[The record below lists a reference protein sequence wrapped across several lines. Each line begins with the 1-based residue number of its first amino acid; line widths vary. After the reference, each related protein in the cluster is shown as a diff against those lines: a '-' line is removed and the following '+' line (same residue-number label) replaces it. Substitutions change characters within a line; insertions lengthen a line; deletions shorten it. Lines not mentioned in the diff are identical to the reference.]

1 VATTDAGVS
10 PATAAADAA
19 GGATGAGGSGL
30 VLPVYPFERL
40 GPVRELAAAH
50 EGGVVDLSVGTPC
63 DPPPPAV
70 LEALGSS
77 GTERGYP
84 SSAGSRA
91 LREAASAWVARRFG
105 VEVAPGA
112 VAACVGTKE
121 LVAGIPHWLRLRTP
135 KRDTVFY
142 PAIAYPTYAMGA
154 LLAGCRAV
162 PVDRGADGSL
172 ALDAIGP
179 ADAARGLC
187 LWVNSPGNPTGDLE
201 DLAQAAA
208 WGRRHGVPVLSDECY
223 AEFTWESEP
232 RTILSEGSEGV
243 LALHSASKRSNL
255 AGLRVG
261 FYAGDPDLVGYLSSL
276 RQHAG
281 FMVPGPVQA
290 AAVAA
295 YGDDSH
301 VVTQRERYRERM
313 LRFTAILASA
323 GVAAKTPGGSFYL
336 WVKAAEADG
345 FGEAARS
352 GDTGREGAGWGFTRT
367 LARAGGALVS
377 PGDFYGPAGC
387 DYVRIALV
395 QPMDRIELVGERLG
409 RWAAA
414 GD

>member
-1 VATTDAGVS
+1 VATTDAREA
-10 PATAAADAA
+10 PAAKAAA
-19 GGATGAGGSGL
+19 GAGGEAANTHAGRGL

-40 GPVRELAAAH
+40 GPIREVAAAH

-63 DPPPPAV
+63 DPPSPAV
-70 LEALGSS
+70 LEALATS

-91 LREAASAWVARRFG
+91 LREAASAWVGRRFG
-105 VEVAPGA
+105 VEVSPRA
-112 VAACVGTKE
+112 VAVCVGTKE

-135 KRDTVFY
+135 ERDTVFY
-142 PAIAYPTYAMGA
+142 PAVAYPTYAMGA

-162 PVDRGADGSL
+162 PVGRGVDGSL
-172 ALDAIGP
+172 ALDTIAA
-179 ADAARGLC
+179 ADASRGLC
-187 LWVNSPGNPTGDLE
+187 LWVNSPGNPTGELE

-208 WGRRHGVPVLSDECY
+208 WGRLHGVPVLSDECY
-223 AEFTWESEP
+223 ADYTWAGEP

-261 FYAGDPDLVGYLSSL
+261 FYAGDPDLVAYLSSL

-295 YGDDSH
+295 YSDDSH
-301 VVTQRERYRERM
+301 VESQRERYRDRL
-313 LRFTAILASA
+313 LRFLAILDSVGVSA
-323 GVAAKTPGGSFYL
+323 KMPGGSFYL
-336 WVKAAEADG
+336 WVKAFDG
-345 FGEAARS
+345 LVEGE
-352 GDTGREGAGWGFTRT
+352 GTGWGFTRF
-367 LARAGGALVS
+367 LARAGGVLVS
-377 PGDFYGPAGC
+377 PGEFYGPAGA

-395 QPMDRIELVGERLG
+395 QPMDRIELVAERLG
-409 RWAAA
+409 KWAAA
-414 GD
+414 ALE